1 MLDYSGTGT
10 GTTVTTDS
18 SPLKS
23 AGLVVNRG
31 SLFAAAMLANED
43 AGIRS
48 ALDAFRQAQTAA
60 VIAKPD
66 PRRS

>member
-1 MLDYSGTGT
+1 
-10 GTTVTTDS
+10 
-18 SPLKS
+18 
-23 AGLVVNRG
+23 
-31 SLFAAAMLANED
+31 MLANED
-43 AGIRS
+43 AGVRS